1 MNKIRTILSMLAG
14 AGALIMLF
22 GGCYFLGLAHAQAVD
37 LPAAVQAA
45 DPAPPELPWEAW
57 FALAVMF
64 LGSVRNIVRGATEI
78 VGWISRRTA
87 TTKDDDLYRRMD
99 RFADQLD
106 AIAARLPLPGTGT
119 SVHAP
124 VPRKPQSGRVAWS
137 ITAALA
143 GIALGAWLVVAS
155 SCATV
160 ERGAAAGKHAALECG
175 VQHAP
180 SIASLLAR
188 FGAIAALGGYDRKA
202 FETAGQGAALGVLSC
217 AYGEFLREYQRLGK
231 DQPAAR
237 ALVATS
243 DPVVELQELMRQASG
258 GAPVRLADGT
268 VMQ

>member
-14 AGALIMLF
+14 AGALMMLF

-57 FALAVMF
+57 FALAITA
-64 LGSVRNIVRGATEI
+64 LGSVRGLVRGATEL
-78 VGWISRRTA
+78 VGWISKRTA
-87 TTKDDDLYRRMD
+87 NTTDDNIYRRMD
-99 RFADQLD
+99 
-106 AIAARLPLPGTGT
+106 AIADALDNISARLPGGGTGT
-119 SVHAP
+119 SLHAP
-124 VPRKPQSGRVAWS
+124 VPRKPQSGRVAWP
-137 ITAALA
+137 IAAALC
-143 GIALGAWLVVAS
+143 GVALGAWLVAAS

-175 VQHAP
+175 EQHAP

-202 FETAGQGAALGVLSC
+202 FETAALGSALGVASC

-268 VMQ
+268 VL